1 MRLFKKNM
9 SWRKNLNKGIRPY
22 VEQLVRESFL
32 YKYEYRT
39 ASDEGKAQLWVA
51 LALISK
57 QLDQIESKLK
67 LFEGVLKEISP
78 KKTAKLEES
87 EKAKEMQA
95 EVESIFKNIIQGKP
109 IKPAEKTV
117 KIVKAKSSKK
127 KKSK

>member
-1 MRLFKKNM
+1 M

-22 VEQLVRESFL
+22 VERLVRDSFL

-39 ASDEGKAQLWVA
+39 ADDGGKAQLWVA

-67 LFEGVLKEISP
+67 LFEGVLKDISP
-78 KKTAKLEES
+78 KKSAKLEES
-87 EKAKEMQA
+87 EKAREMKA

-109 IKPAEKTV
+109 IKPAVV
-117 KIVKAKSSKK
+117 KVPKPKAKKK
-127 KKSK
+127 GK